1 MQKFISKC
9 IHFCFLS
16 VPLSLGRKDIIF
28 LIDGSDSVGQSGV
41 AHVRD
46 FILKV
51 VDQLDVRPDQVR
63 VALVQY
69 GERPQTEF
77 SLNSHDNKQSV
88 ISAIKRLRHMGGRG
102 ADLAEAIKYVIQ
114 NELQA
119 TAGVRLAQA
128 SQHLVV
134 LTGGRSTSDVSIYG
148 PILKGSRINCIGI
161 GAENADPRQLEQIST
176 TSDDVLKVATF
187 PNLPNIQSKFIA
199 RLNGTIIE
207 DLPTEFEETGTWS
220 FNVIVMLDILYM
232 MGV

>member
-28 LIDGSDSVGQSGV
+28 LIDGSDSVGQIGV
-41 AHVRD
+41 AHIRD

-51 VDQLDVRPDQVR
+51 VGQLDVRPDQVR

-69 GERPQTEF
+69 GERPKTEF
-77 SLNSHDNKQSV
+77 SLNSHDDKRSV

-102 ADLAEAIKYVIQ
+102 ADLAEAIKYVIR

-119 TAGVRLAQA
+119 SAGVRLEEA

-134 LTGGRSTSDVSIYG
+134 LTGGRSTSDVSTYG
-148 PILKGSRINCIGI
+148 PILKSSHVNCIGI
-161 GAENADPRQLEQIST
+161 GAENADPRQLAQIT
-176 TSDDVLKVATF
+176 TTADDVLQVPAF
-187 PNLPNIQSKFIA
+187 PNLSNIQNTFIT
-199 RLNGTIIE
+199 RLNRTIKKEI
-207 DLPTEFEETGTWS
+207 PTPTPTDEPGR
-220 FNVIVMLDILYM
+220 
-232 MGV
+232 

>member
-1 MQKFISKC
+1 M
-9 IHFCFLS
+9 
-16 VPLSLGRKDIIF
+16 
-28 LIDGSDSVGQSGV
+28 
-41 AHVRD
+41 
-46 FILKV
+46 

-69 GERPQTEF
+69 GQRPKTEF

-119 TAGVRLAQA
+119 SAGVRLAQA

-134 LTGGRSTSDVSIYG
+134 LTGGRSTSDVSNYG
-148 PILKGSRINCIGI
+148 SILKGSRVNCIGI
-161 GAENADPRQLEQIST
+161 GAENADSRQLIQIATS
-176 TSDDVLKVATF
+176 SDDVLQVPSF

-199 RLNGTIIE
+199 RLNGSIVVE
-207 DLPTEFEETGTWS
+207 PPTEIDETSKWS
-220 FNVIVMLDILYM
+220 IHLCVRSHLH
-232 MGV
+232 

>member
-1 MQKFISKC
+1 MQKCISTFIN
-9 IHFCFLS
+9 FCFLS

-41 AHVRD
+41 AHIRD
-46 FILKV
+46 FMLKV
-51 VDQLDVRPDQVR
+51 VDQLDVRPDEVR

-69 GERPQTEF
+69 GERPKTEF

-102 ADLAEAIKYVIQ
+102 ADLAEAIKYVVR
-114 NELQA
+114 NELQES
-119 TAGVRLAQA
+119 AGVRLTQA

-134 LTGGRSTSDVSIYG
+134 LTGERSTSDVSTYG
-148 PILKGSRINCIGI
+148 PLLKGARVNCIGI
-161 GAENADPRQLEQIST
+161 GAKNADPRQLAQIT
-176 TSDDVLKVATF
+176 TTADDVLQVAAF

-207 DLPTEFEETGTWS
+207 ETPTDTEDTGR
-220 FNVIVMLDILYM
+220 
-232 MGV
+232 

>member
-1 MQKFISKC
+1 MQKFISKF
-9 IHFCFLS
+9 INFCFLS

-28 LIDGSDSVGQSGV
+28 LIDGSDGVGQSGV
-41 AHVRD
+41 AHIRD
-46 FILKV
+46 FMLKV

-69 GERPQTEF
+69 GERPKTEF

-102 ADLAEAIKYVIQ
+102 ADLAEAIKYVIR

-119 TAGVRLAQA
+119 SAGVRLAQA

-134 LTGGRSTSDVSIYG
+134 LTGERSTSDVSIYG
-148 PILKGSRINCIGI
+148 PLLKGSRVNCIGI
-161 GAENADPRQLEQIST
+161 GAENADPRQLAQIT
-176 TSDDVLKVATF
+176 TTADDVLQVAAF

-207 DLPTEFEETGTWS
+207 EASTDTEDTGR
-220 FNVIVMLDILYM
+220 
-232 MGV
+232 